1 MLTDVLRNT
10 WNFSGFVVSDYDA
23 YALIWLRNYSKTLED
38 AAAVGLNAGLDQ
50 EGGGNGGPMRTNFS
64 DPNVQ
69 AISQLSNAIASGKT
83 TEAAVAQA
91 MRRLFR
97 VRIKLGMLGEL
108 QQPAAPSLLLTL
120 VCTCVSTIYR

>member
-1 MLTDVLRNT
+1 ME
-10 WNFSGFVVSDYDA
+10 A
-23 YALIWLRNYSKTLED
+23 
-38 AAAVGLNAGLDQ
+38 AAAVGINAGLDQ

-108 QQPAAPSLLLTL
+108 QQPAAPSLLSTL
-120 VCTCVSTIYR
+120 VCICVSCSY